1 MLFSINR
8 ATEDPRLRL
17 LGRGSASAYA
27 PSVNHEALTIL
38 RFFSASLLNPG
49 IDERLA
55 SKVVVDGPQKRAVA
69 QGVSPPISKPVFVDE
84 VGLHPSYRVSRAI
97 DRRIELVAHTDI
109 DGACPAQFEA
119 NQGDRAHSGQYGL

>member
-1 MLFSINR
+1 MRFYL
-8 ATEDPRLRL
+8 ATL
-17 LGRGSASAYA
+17 LD
-27 PSVNHEALTIL
+27 
-38 RFFSASLLNPG
+38 PG

-55 SKVVVDGPQKRAVA
+55 SKVVVDGSQKRAVA

-97 DRRIELVAHTDI
+97 YCRIEPVAYPDI